1 MFIQI
6 WKKIGFLLKY
16 IPYKNYTKIMSKN
29 VLIVEHN
36 PNSLEYLNENVS
48 VKANGGKYLL
58 GGKFTEF
65 DVKNRNDRV
74 YTWNKFKPALTEL
87 NERITQIGVFGEFD
101 HPDTFDTSLKSA
113 SHMVKEAFYDES
125 SNSIQGKIQLLTT
138 SWGKEARSLVDDEC
152 PLFVSSRAAG
162 VTEANGEVSL
172 KKLFTYDIVA
182 DPGFASARMESINES
197 MGYSPDTNFRIYEIG
212 DESKINELFEMNK
225 DDLIT
230 KQQLSEYSEHL
241 VEQIASTKRK
251 VNEAMK
257 KGNLEPKKMEE
268 LLSFYENSQ
277 NDFSK
282 ITEYL
287 NYLAE
292 SLQHVVVENKALKKS
307 NAKLGK
313 TTEKLIKHND
323 YLAENL
329 EKNIEYSEYLAENVD
344 KNIEYSEYLAE
355 NVDKSIQYGEYIAEN
370 VDRSIDYSEYIAEN
384 LDKSIGFTDYLSE
397 NLNKSIE
404 YTEYIAENVDTNIAY
419 SEYIAEHLDDG
430 IAYTDYIAE
439 QVDKSIGYSKM
450 IAEKLNE
457 TKVNEGFMV
466 GEDDFQFPMPNAAGI
481 EEVEEEEEVPQFD
494 DNGELIDQVDHELT
508 DGLEGEEDAN
518 CHVVCDGDEEG
529 GEPTEDD
536 ILEPGDELIDDEE
549 SIEET
554 PGLEDTELI
563 TDDEELEE
571 KFLEESV
578 ESKEDCDCNED
589 DEDCDC
595 NKNKETD
602 LSMSIDKL
610 IEEAKKRKASET
622 NEHHFLK
629 FLNKKQIDAFYG
641 LEQDDQEV
649 VVAHINEKGKYY
661 STNDVLKL
669 VNEALKSREESLEA
683 RLLRLMPDTLN
694 ERWENISEA
703 AKNSILSQSKL
714 HPSANWN
721 EDTIEHF
728 WLTRKFP
735 IVNEN
740 RELIAKEDKLIQED
754 KLTNDAFNGIME
766 KFNRI

>member
-1 MFIQI
+1 
-6 WKKIGFLLKY
+6 
-16 IPYKNYTKIMSKN
+16 MSKN

-36 PNSLEYLNENVS
+36 QNSLEYINEEV
-48 VKANGGKYLL
+48 NGTAKGNKYLL

-65 DVKNRNDRV
+65 DVKNRNERV

-87 NERITQIGVFGEFD
+87 NERITNMGVYGEFD

-125 SNSIQGKIQLLTT
+125 SNSVKGKIQLLTT
-138 SWGKEARSLVDDEC
+138 DWGKQARSLVDDKC

-197 MGYSPDTNFRIYEIG
+197 MGYSPDTNFRIYEIQ

-225 DDLIT
+225 DDLVT
-230 KQQLSEYSEHL
+230 KNQLSEYSEYL
-241 VEQIASTKRK
+241 VEQIASTKKK
-251 VNEAMK
+251 VKEALK
-257 KGNLEPKKMEE
+257 KGNLEPKKLDE
-268 LLSFYENSQ
+268 LLSYYEQ
-277 NDFSK
+277 TQTDFSK
-282 ITEYL
+282 ITKYL
-287 NYLAE
+287 DYLAE
-292 SLQHVVVENKALKKS
+292 GLQTVVTENKALKES
-307 NAKLGK
+307 NEKLEK
-313 TTEKLIKHND
+313 TTGKLIEHND

-329 EKNIEYSEYLAENVD
+329 EKT
-344 KNIEYSEYLAE
+344 IEYSEYLAE

-430 IAYTDYIAE
+430 LAYTDYIAE

-457 TKVNEGFMV
+457 TKVNENFMD
-466 GEDDFQFPMPNAAGI
+466 GGDFGGFPMPVEAGI
-481 EEVEEEEEVPQFD
+481 EEIEEEEDED
-494 DNGELIDQVDHELT
+494 YIEDELVDQVEGELT
-508 DGLEGEEDAN
+508 DEVEDELEHEEEEGEN
-518 CHVVCDGDEEG
+518 CHVVCDGDEE
-529 GEPTEDD
+529 EEDE
-536 ILEPGDELIDDEE
+536 ILEPGDELLDDEE
-549 SIEET
+549 NIEET
-554 PGLEDTELI
+554 PDLEDAELI
-563 TDDEELEE
+563 TDETEEEE
-571 KFLEESV
+571 IEEVFEESV
-578 ESKEDCDCNED
+578 KTEEETEEATEEKSDDCDCEND
-589 DEDCDC
+589 DCDC
-595 NKNKETD
+595 DEEKTNEETT

-629 FLNKKQIDAFYG
+629 FLNKKQIDSFYS

-661 STNDVLKL
+661 STNDVLTL
-669 VNEALKSREESLEA
+669 INEALKSREESLEA
-683 RLLRLMPDTLN
+683 RLLRLMPSNLTD
-694 ERWENISEA
+694 RWEKISES
-703 AKNSILSQSKL
+703 AKTSILSQSRL

-735 IVNEN
+735 IINEN
-740 RELIAKEDKLIQED
+740 RELVAKEDKLIQED
-754 KLTNDAFNGIME
+754 KLSDDAFSKIME
-766 KFNRI
+766 KFDRI

>member
-1 MFIQI
+1 
-6 WKKIGFLLKY
+6 
-16 IPYKNYTKIMSKN
+16 MSKN

-36 PNSLEYLNENVS
+36 QNSLEYLNEGVS
-48 VKANGGKYLL
+48 SKAKGNKYLL

-65 DVKNRNDRV
+65 DVKNRNERV

-87 NERITQIGVFGEFD
+87 NERITNMGVYGEFD

-125 SNSIQGKIQLLTT
+125 SNSVKGKIQLLTT
-138 SWGKEARSLVDDEC
+138 SWGKQARSLVDDEC

-182 DPGFASARMESINES
+182 DPGFASARMETINES
-197 MGYSPDTNFRIYEIG
+197 MGYSPDANFRIYEIG

-225 DDLIT
+225 DDLVT
-230 KQQLSEYSEHL
+230 KSQLSEYSEYL
-241 VEQIASTKRK
+241 VEQIASTKKK
-251 VNEAMK
+251 VKEALK
-257 KGNLEPKKMEE
+257 KGNLEPKKLDE
-268 LLSFYENSQ
+268 LLSYYEGVQ
-277 NDFSK
+277 TDFSK
-282 ITEYL
+282 ITKYL
-287 NYLAE
+287 DYLAVN
-292 SLQHVVVENKALKKS
+292 LQTVVTENKALKES
-307 NAKLGK
+307 NAKLEK
-313 TTEKLIKHND
+313 TTGKLIEHND

-329 EKNIEYSEYLAENVD
+329 EKT
-344 KNIEYSEYLAE
+344 IEYSEYLAE

-384 LDKSIGFTDYLSE
+384 LDKSIGFADYLSE

-430 IAYTDYIAE
+430 LAYTDYIAE

-457 TKVNEGFMV
+457 TKVNENFMD
-466 GEDDFQFPMPNAAGI
+466 GGDFGGFPMPNEAGI
-481 EEVEEEEEVPQFD
+481 EEIEEED
-494 DNGELIDQVDHELT
+494 DEYLEDELVDQVDGELT
-508 DGLEGEEDAN
+508 DELE
-518 CHVVCDGDEEG
+518 VGDEEG
-529 GEPTEDD
+529 IEDEEGENCRVVCDD
-536 ILEPGDELIDDEE
+536 DEEEEGDELLEPGDELLDDEE

-563 TDDEELEE
+563 TDETEEEELEE
-571 KFLEESV
+571 VLEESV
-578 ESKEDCDCNED
+578 DSKDDCDCEND
-589 DEDCDC
+589 DDCDC
-595 NKNKETD
+595 TEEKETT

-629 FLNKKQIDAFYG
+629 FLNKKQIDSFYG

-661 STNDVLKL
+661 STNDVLTL
-669 VNEALKSREESLEA
+669 INEALKSREESLEA
-683 RLLRLMPDTLN
+683 RLLRLMPDNLT
-694 ERWENISEA
+694 ERWEKISES
-703 AKNSILSQSKL
+703 AKKSIISQSKL

-735 IVNEN
+735 IINEN

-754 KLTNDAFNGIME
+754 KLSEEAFSKIME
-766 KFNRI
+766 KFVRI